1 MMAFMDKL
9 FGSGTKATSS
19 AEEYTEL
26 DLGKYEEVMDEEPAE
41 TYVRVAELTNLNEL
55 PSLKKEIYD
64 GNILMIDISNIKAD
78 KLMLDRALKDLKEV
92 IIDVHGDIAGIKE
105 DQVLVTPTGVK
116 IDRSKVIGGRY

>member
-1 MMAFMDKL
+1 MAFMDKL
-9 FGSGTKATSS
+9 FGSGTKETSS

>member
-1 MMAFMDKL
+1 MAFMDKL

-105 DQVLVTPTGVK
+105 DQVLVTPTGIK